1 MTNKELQNLLKDYPD
16 DMPVRLLY
24 DHTSYS
30 KEKNNIIEFTEE
42 NVLRTSETVYVDDDA
57 PEDEWDNEDGK
68 IELGDGLQYLLFN
81 PIIL

>member
-42 NVLRTSETVYVDDDA
+42 NVLHTSETVYVDDDA